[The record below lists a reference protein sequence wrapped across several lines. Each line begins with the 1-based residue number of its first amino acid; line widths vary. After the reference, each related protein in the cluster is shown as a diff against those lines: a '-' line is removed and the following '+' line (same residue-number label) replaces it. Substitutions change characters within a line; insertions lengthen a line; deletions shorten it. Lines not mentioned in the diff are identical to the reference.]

1 MLYDPVSGR
10 ELTVYADYPCL
21 CFYDGGVLNN
31 NPGKNRA
38 IYPRFGAV
46 VLEPKY
52 FPNAVNHAHFGDIIL
67 KKGETKYHKI
77 AYDFNIR

>member
-1 MLYDPVSGR
+1 MLYDPLSGR
-10 ELTVYADYPCL
+10 ELAVYSDYPCL
-21 CFYDGGVLNN
+21 CFYNGGGLGGNA
-31 NPGKNRA
+31 GKNGA

-52 FPNAVNHAHFGDIIL
+52 FPNAVNYAHFGDIIL